1 MQDLED
7 SQSGIGG
14 QLRAVE
20 LWAGLRVLSDVMED
34 AGVKIVG
41 ICERDE
47 VLLELARSRQPEAMT
62 QSDFYELQW
71 ESW

>member
-1 MQDLED
+1 M
-7 SQSGIGG
+7 
-14 QLRAVE
+14 E

-47 VLLELARSRQPEAMT
+47 VLLVLARSRHPEERT
-62 QSDFYELQW
+62 QSDF
-71 ESW
+71 

>member
-1 MQDLED
+1 MQGLEH
-7 SQSGIGG
+7 SQSEIGG

-20 LWAGLRVLSDVMED
+20 LWAGVRVLSDVLED

-47 VLLELARSRQPEAMT
+47 VLLVLARSRHPEERT
-62 QSDFYELQW
+62 QSNF
-71 ESW
+71 

>member
-1 MQDLED
+1 MQYLEHG
-7 SQSGIGG
+7 QSEIGV

-20 LWAGLRVLSDVMED
+20 LWAGLRVLSDVEGN

-47 VLLELARSRQPEAMT
+47 VLLVLARSRHPEERT
-62 QSDFYELQW
+62 QSDF
-71 ESW
+71 